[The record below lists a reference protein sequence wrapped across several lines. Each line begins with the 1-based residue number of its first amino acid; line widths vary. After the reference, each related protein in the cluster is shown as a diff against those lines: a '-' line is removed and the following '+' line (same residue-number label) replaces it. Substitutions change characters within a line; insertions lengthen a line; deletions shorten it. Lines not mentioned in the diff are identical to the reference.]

1 MADTPEGL
9 KASFEYKTDLFD
21 AATISRM
28 VGHFQTLLEGIVANP
43 NQRLTDLPILT
54 KAKQHQLLFDW
65 NDTKIS
71 YPQDKCIHQLFEAQ
85 VERSPDAIA
94 VVFDNQYLTYKELN
108 ARANQLAHHLQALGV
123 EPEVL
128 VGIYLERSLEMIVA
142 LLSILKAGG
151 AYVPLDPT
159 YPQERLEFILQDTQL
174 SVLLTQHQLVQK
186 LPQHQAQVVCLD
198 ISWSAMSTA
207 GFSRRFQSR
216 VRSP

>member
-43 NQRLTDLPILT
+43 NQRLTDLPIWT

-85 VERSPDAIA
+85 VEHR
-94 VVFDNQYLTYKELN
+94 
-108 ARANQLAHHLQALGV
+108 
-123 EPEVL
+123 
-128 VGIYLERSLEMIVA
+128 
-142 LLSILKAGG
+142 LLCRDWIF
-151 AYVPLDPT
+151 T
-159 YPQERLEFILQDTQL
+159 IN
-174 SVLLTQHQLVQK
+174 
-186 LPQHQAQVVCLD
+186 
-198 ISWSAMSTA
+198 
-207 GFSRRFQSR
+207 
-216 VRSP
+216 